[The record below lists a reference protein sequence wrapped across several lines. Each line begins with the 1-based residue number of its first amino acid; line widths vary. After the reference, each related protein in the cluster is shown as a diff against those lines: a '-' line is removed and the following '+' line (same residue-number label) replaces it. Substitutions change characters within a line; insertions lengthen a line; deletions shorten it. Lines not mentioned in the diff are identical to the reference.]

1 MTVVVTNDAV
11 SWCSQW
17 QCNMSL
23 LQLTGG

>member
-23 LQLTGG
+23 L